1 MGSVILWIPF
11 IITSGIENC
20 SRQPPWFN
28 GLELLEDAKQNKHV
42 LPSGCEGI
50 DILLEG
56 GFRIGQLTEIVGPS
70 SSGKT
75 QMCLRSALGV
85 ADMNLGSVFFLDT
98 CNSFSSNRIASMI
111 NQHTA
116 TSVEE
121 DGETRVK
128 RIMSRILCQSV
139 YDIFELLDILRQLE
153 NRLSYQEK
161 SNGNSIR
168 LLIIDSIATLVAPIL
183 GSKNSQGRMLT
194 ISTGILLKRI
204 ANDYNLSVLVTNQMV
219 GGQRGHLK
227 PALGESW
234 KSIPHVQLLLSR
246 DKGSTICGISI
257 LKHTTIGSGR
267 TGKFVIHN

>member
-1 MGSVILWIPF
+1 MEKEQEVSAG
-11 IITSGIENC
+11 
-20 SRQPPWFN
+20 SRQPPWLN
-28 GLELLEDAKQNKHV
+28 GLELIEDVKQNKHL

-75 QMCLRSALGV
+75 QICLCSALSV
-85 ADMNLGSVFFLDT
+85 ADMNLGIVFFLDT
-98 CNSFSSNRIASMI
+98 CNSFSSNRIASMV

-121 DGETRVK
+121 DEETRVK
-128 RIMSRILCQSV
+128 RIMSRVLCQSV

-153 NRLSYQEK
+153 NRLSYQAVLEK
-161 SNGNSIR
+161 SDGNSIR
-168 LLIIDSIATLVAPIL
+168 LLIIDSIATLIAPIL
-183 GSKNSQGRMLT
+183 GSKNSQGRMLM
-194 ISTGILLKRI
+194 ISTGILLKRM
-204 ANDYNLSVLVTNQMV
+204 ANDYNLSVLVTNHMV
-219 GGQRGHLK
+219 GGQQGHLK

-234 KSIPHVQLLLSR
+234 KSIPHVQLLLSH
-246 DKGSTICGISI
+246 DKGSTIRGISI

-267 TGKFVIHN
+267 TAKFVIHN

>member
-1 MGSVILWIPF
+1 MREIFMTVG
-11 IITSGIENC
+11 

-204 ANDYNLSVLVTNQMV
+204 ANDYNLSVLRKGNEVLVSYKSLDNVV
-219 GGQRGHLK
+219 GQGGI
-227 PALGESW
+227 GDE
-234 KSIPHVQLLLSR
+234 
-246 DKGSTICGISI
+246 DKGWV
-257 LKHTTIGSGR
+257 IGALVEDMEQMPGDLAAAEML
-267 TGKFVIHN
+267 

>member
-1 MGSVILWIPF
+1 M
-11 IITSGIENC
+11 C

-75 QMCLRSALGV
+75 QICLRSALGV

-121 DGETRVK
+121 DEETRVK

-168 LLIIDSIATLVAPIL
+168 LLIIDSIATLIAPII

-246 DKGSTICGISI
+246 DKGNTICGISI